1 MSTTVGDRM
10 ARELAT
16 IARDATLREAA
27 EHMVERRVGSLL
39 VFESERLVGI
49 VTERDVLKAVAS
61 GSVGARVAE
70 LMTRNPETIEPSDS
84 LEHAAVL
91 MLHGG
96 FRHLPVAEGEQV
108 VGILSMR
115 DLMSVV
121 AGEAPRGV

>member
-1 MSTTVGDRM
+1 VSTTVGDRM